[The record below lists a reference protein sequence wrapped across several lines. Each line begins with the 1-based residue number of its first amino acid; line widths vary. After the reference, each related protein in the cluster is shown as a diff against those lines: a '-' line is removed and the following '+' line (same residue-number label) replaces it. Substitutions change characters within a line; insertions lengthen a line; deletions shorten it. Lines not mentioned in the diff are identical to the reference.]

1 MSTQTGSTNPAT
13 TIAEGTETKFRGRA
27 MLRKEDDRLLRA
39 EGEFVDDTPHHR
51 LGYIQFVRS
60 PYAHARIVDIDTSA
74 AEQVEGFIG
83 LMTPDDLAEVTD
95 PFIEYQSGHGAPEV
109 DRALAADG
117 KARYVGEP
125 VVVVAGE
132 TREAAKDVADA
143 VRVTYEQLPHVTVT
157 EETVAEG
164 APVLHEGI
172 GDNICWEGLF
182 DFGDIDFALEH
193 ADHVIEVDR
202 LHFHRFSPT
211 PMETNV
217 ITAVYDPGIDTFY
230 LDGGFAQP
238 QLALL
243 TIASALRMPSERIRL
258 QSKDFGGSFG
268 VKVSAGISAVA
279 VAAMARKFRRTMRFT
294 QTRTEGQYEGGHSNE
309 RTFLNCKI
317 AVQNDGT
324 VLGLSYDALD
334 DIGAYSRYEPLGA
347 PIWSQVANA
356 SYHYKHLRVNYK
368 TVYTNKGPT
377 APVRGYSRMQHIWAV
392 ERLFDIAAHKL
403 GFDPMEFR
411 RQNYVQPEEYPFT
424 TVNECVYDS
433 GNFPESLRKAL
444 DLIDYEDA
452 RKLQQETR
460 GTGKRI
466 GIGVGSTQDSGTNNF
481 GQSRFINPNSGMSG
495 NTEAALVRMGYDGT
509 VYVITGGVAY
519 GQSHETT
526 VSQVVADMLGL
537 TPKEIVTHR
546 GADSALS
553 SQTGFSGSY
562 ASQFAVTGIGA
573 TIDAVNKLIAEIK
586 LVAGA
591 LLGAEVDELELRGG
605 NVGVKGDPER
615 SMPLAG
621 VAWMV
626 YMSPAELPSQIADKV
641 TLLARGVYNAPFK
654 VPDIEKKTGA
664 LTLTYSTQVHAAVVE
679 IDEETGRIE
688 LLRYGMVDDC
698 GTPINPMVV
707 QGQVHGATAHGISA
721 VLFENFGYNADGQL
735 TAANF
740 YDYHAATAYDLPEFR
755 YDNVISPSPFTPIG
769 AKGMGEGGG
778 CPQHTLCAAV
788 QDALGADAGVV
799 IDSHIPSEDVLA
811 LLDGANSDSVKVVR

>member
-392 ERLFDIAAHKL
+392 ERLFDIAAHTSRDNPRSHWVAAMRHGSRATQRRTSTIRTQPGRLVRATDRGSGPRVSTDRPAPGGRGKQVV
-403 GFDPMEFR
+403 PMP
-411 RQNYVQPEEYPFT
+411 NT
-424 TVNECVYDS
+424 TTTITGS
-433 GNFPESLRKAL
+433 APESGWGAGARPGGPAVGPYRTMAESVAAEIHRLILTGVYAPGEALRIQDLAERFQTSSMPVREAL
-444 DLIDYEDA
+444 RQLSA
-452 RKLQQETR
+452 
-460 GTGKRI
+460 TGI
-466 GIGVGSTQDSGTNNF
+466 VD
-481 GQSRFINPNSGMSG
+481 
-495 NTEAALVRMGYDGT
+495 
-509 VYVITGGVAY
+509 VA
-519 GQSHETT
+519 
-526 VSQVVADMLGL
+526 
-537 TPKEIVTHR
+537 PHR
-546 GADSALS
+546 GARVARISVEDLDD
-553 SQTGFSGSY
+553 T
-562 ASQFAVTGIGA
+562 FAVRLALEPMA
-573 TIDAVNKLIAEIK
+573 TRLAAEKMTEAQLAEASDAF
-586 LVAGA
+586 
-591 LLGAEVDELELRGG
+591 D
-605 NVGVKGDPER
+605 
-615 SMPLAG
+615 
-621 VAWMV
+621 
-626 YMSPAELPSQIADKV
+626 
-641 TLLARGVYNAPFK
+641 
-654 VPDIEKKTGA
+654 
-664 LTLTYSTQVHAAVVE
+664 
-679 IDEETGRIE
+679 
-688 LLRYGMVDDC
+688 RY
-698 GTPINPMVV
+698 
-707 QGQVHGATAHGISA
+707 
-721 VLFENFGYNADGQL
+721 
-735 TAANF
+735 
-740 YDYHAATAYDLPEFR
+740 
-755 YDNVISPSPFTPIG
+755 
-769 AKGMGEGGG
+769 
-778 CPQHTLCAAV
+778 
-788 QDALGADAGVV
+788 
-799 IDSHIPSEDVLA
+799 LA
-811 LLDGANSDSVKVVR
+811 LLDAGEVDTARRAHAEFHFAIYHAAGSRWLLRAIDPVWQNTERYRFGWGENGAEQRKRAHTEHLHILEACRAGDVDAAGAAMQDHLDGAHRRIRAAILHLEEDGSGA